1 MSDEL
6 ELRRAQPPSAPAE
19 PSRAPVL
26 QRRDARV
33 NAPRRHPQWLVNQL
47 PVGMLGSDFFV
58 RFVSIFQEMAESLM
72 DDADQVQHVPDATV
86 TPTPMLSYLA
96 SWIDVRTVDPSLPD
110 AVQRTILRSSAKAM
124 AQRGTRR
131 GLQAYLTMLSGEPA
145 EVTDGGGVWS
155 EGEAPDDVAWVR
167 MRVAGT
173 GHLSE
178 DEFVALVADEIPAH
192 VRAELYVGH
201 RRLLDT
207 QAAVAP
213 PETRAE
219 QTVELTADLGAGL
232 DGELRHAEARAESA
246 TPRPAEPVTDLP
258 LDPSLDLPSA
268 PTVQLPAVDGPSA
281 ESDATNGE
289 PNDLPTEEA

>member
-1 MSDEL
+1 VSDEL
-6 ELRRAQPPSAPAE
+6 ELRPVAA
-19 PSRAPVL
+19 RAPVV
-26 QRRDARV
+26 RRQDARV

-96 SWIDVRTVDPSLPD
+96 SWIDVRTVDPSLPE
-110 AVQRTILRSSAKAM
+110 AVQRTILRSSAKAL

-131 GLQAYLTMLSGEPA
+131 GLEAYLTMLSGEPA

-155 EGEAPDDVAWVR
+155 EGQAPDDVAWVR

-178 DEFVALVADEIPAH
+178 DEFMALVEDEIPAH
-192 VRAELYVGH
+192 VRAELFVGD
-201 RRLLDT
+201 RRVLSTEQALER
-207 QAAVAP
+207 AAVGS
-213 PETRAE
+213 TDM
-219 QTVELTADLGAGL
+219 TVEL
-232 DGELRHAEARAESA
+232 
-246 TPRPAEPVTDLP
+246 
-258 LDPSLDLPSA
+258 
-268 PTVQLPAVDGPSA
+268 PAVSPVDGDGLADGHSGGLLHDPVD
-281 ESDATNGE
+281 EL
-289 PNDLPTEEA
+289 PIDLSTEEA

>member
-1 MSDEL
+1 VSDEL

-58 RFVSIFQEMAESLM
+58 RFVS
-72 DDADQVQHVPDATV
+72 QHVPDATV

-192 VRAELYVGH
+192 VRAELYVGD

-207 QAAVAP
+207 QAAVAV
-213 PETRAE
+213 PEARAD

-268 PTVQLPAVDGPSA
+268 PAVQLPAMDGPGT
-281 ESDATNGE
+281 EPDETNGE